1 MSAED
6 TPILSGA
13 IPAFELF
20 MSLWQS
26 MVNNVDLEAENV
38 KQFIRP
44 GLAIATKYYKKF
56 DDTDAYIIAMCKC
69 SLLCF
74 LISHSF
80 LDINPSIRFEWIKQN
95 WSVQDQEKAR
105 KIILDKVVQLSLHQI
120 YTDTNFEAGSL

>member
-20 MSLWQS
+20 MSSWQS
-26 MVNNVDLEAENV
+26 MVNDADLEAENV
-38 KQFIRP
+38 ARFIRP

-69 SLLCF
+69 GLLRF
-74 LISHSF
+74 LMSHF
-80 LDINPSIRFEWIKQN
+80 LLDINPSIRFEWIRQN
-95 WSVQDQEKAR
+95 WSAQDQAKAR
-105 KIILDKVVQLSLHQI
+105 QIILDKVVRLSLHQI
-120 YTDTNFEAGSL
+120 CTEASFKA